1 MDVVLVNGT
10 LCEGDRIAGQIV
22 TSIQSLWIPCPMG
35 ELGVEYLKY
44 KKIKAVMGIKI
55 FAQGIEDAI
64 LGSTLYL
71 VKPSDDSKDIEEPI
85 LEDKKRHD

>member
-1 MDVVLVNGT
+1 MFRESKFWYDF
-10 LCEGDRIAGQIV
+10 CI
-22 TSIQSLWIPCPMG
+22 
-35 ELGVEYLKY
+35 
-44 KKIKAVMGIKI
+44 I
-55 FAQGIEDAI
+55 FQGIEDAI

>member
-1 MDVVLVNGT
+1 MLRESKFLYDF
-10 LCEGDRIAGQIV
+10 CI
-22 TSIQSLWIPCPMG
+22 
-35 ELGVEYLKY
+35 
-44 KKIKAVMGIKI
+44 I
-55 FAQGIEDAI
+55 FQGIEDAI